1 MSQLNEIVIMSQLI
15 NKIYKNNAIV
25 YKVLLF
31 LISVVS
37 IVYLFPKGGQFKY
50 DFTKGKPWQY
60 DNLYASF
67 DFSIQ
72 KNENEIAKEKQ
83 DLTINNKQY
92 FVYDNSIVAQVRKE
106 FTEKVNYI
114 QENDSIDSVE
124 LLKLVSIGNSVINK
138 VYENGFLEV
147 ASQGKIIDKNDIV
160 YLRKTN
166 QVEELVYNRLLLTKD
181 VFQTITDNIGS
192 TPYTYEQNTLLNIL
206 SEILKANVSFDIE
219 FTQKDLEESFKNISY
234 TKGLV
239 ATGELIILKGDIVE
253 GRKLAIL
260 NSLKIESESKVWTES
275 NYYWIVVGYTILVS
289 LALLMLL
296 LFLKKNRVEI
306 YNNNNKVTFIFFN
319 IIFMVLIQTLVVK
332 YNSDYL
338 YVVPLS
344 ILPIVLKAFFDAR
357 LGLFAHVLTVLLL
370 GFIVPNSFEF
380 IYLHII
386 AGIVTILTVS
396 ELYKRASLF
405 ISIGQIT
412 LIYMITYFA
421 FSIIKEGNAS
431 QINLN
436 YFMMFAANGVLSFLS
451 VFFIYM
457 YEKIFGLVS
466 DVTLLE
472 LSNTNTK
479 LLREL
484 NEKAPGT
491 FQHSMQV
498 ANLAEAAANEIGA
511 NSMLVRTGALYHDI
525 GKMLNPMYFIENQS
539 TGVNP
544 HNDLSPKDSALIIID
559 HVIKGIELAKKNK
572 LPDRII
578 DFIRT
583 HHGMSL
589 VFYFYKKEQ
598 ELNPDDTVDK
608 SKFQYPGP
616 IPFSKETAILMICDA
631 AEAATK
637 SIKNPTAQSI
647 EVLIDKIVE
656 KQKSD
661 NQFINS
667 DITFREIEKIKK
679 VIKKKLMNMY
689 HLRIEYPD

>member
-1 MSQLNEIVIMSQLI
+1 MSSFI
-15 NKIYKNNAIV
+15 NKVYKNNAIV

-31 LISVVS
+31 LIAVVS

-50 DFTKGKPWQY
+50 DFNKGKPWQY
-60 DNLYASF
+60 DNLYATF

-72 KNENEIAKEKQ
+72 KTEEEINLEKLALTKNNRPYFIYDIDKVLKAKT
-83 DLTINNKQY
+83 D
-92 FVYDNSIVAQVRKE
+92 
-106 FTEKVNYI
+106 FTEKINVV
-114 QENDSIDSVE
+114 QANDSIATE
-124 LLKLVSIGNSVINK
+124 NMLKFIAIGNSVIDK
-138 VYENGFLEV
+138 VYEFGFIDV
-147 ASQGKIIDKNDIV
+147 VSQGKVVSDNDIV
-160 YLRKTN
+160 FLRKAN
-166 QVEELVYNRLLLTKD
+166 EAEEIIYSKFLVYKEVLQL
-181 VFQTITDNIGS
+181 ITDNIGDS
-192 TPYTYEQNTLLNIL
+192 PYSYGQNKLLNIL
-206 SEILKANVSFDIE
+206 LEVIKPNITYDSSL
-219 FTQKDLEESFKNISY
+219 TQKALEESFKNISY

-239 ATGELIILKGDIVE
+239 STGELIILKGDIVE

-260 NSLKIESESKVWTES
+260 NSLKKESESKVWTES
-275 NYYWIVVGYTILVS
+275 NYLWIVSGYTVLVS

-296 LFLKKNRVEI
+296 LFLQKYRVEI
-306 YNNNNKVTFIFFN
+306 YRDNNKVTFIFLNVFL
-319 IIFMVLIQTLVVK
+319 MVLIQTLVVK

-386 AGIVTILTVS
+386 AGMVTILTVS
-396 ELYKRASLF
+396 DLYKRASLF
-405 ISIGQIT
+405 ISVGQIT
-412 LIYMITYFA
+412 LIYMVTYFA
-421 FSIIKEGNAS
+421 FSILKEGNAS
-431 QINLN
+431 QINWE
-436 YFMMFAANGVLSFLS
+436 YFVLFSANGLLSFLS
-451 VFFIYM
+451 LFFIYM

-525 GKMLNPMYFIENQS
+525 GKMLNPKYFIENQS

-544 HNDLSPKDSALIIID
+544 HNDLSPSDSASIIIN
-559 HVIKGIELAKKNK
+559 HVIKGIELGKEYR

-583 HHGMSL
+583 HHGTSL
-589 VFYFYKKEQ
+589 VYYFYMKEQ
-598 ELNPDDTVDK
+598 ELNPDENIK
-608 SKFQYPGP
+608 ISKFQYTGP

-647 EVLIDKIVE
+647 EILIDKIVE
-656 KQKSD
+656 KQKSE

-679 VIKKKLMNMY
+679 VVKKKLMNIY

>member
-1 MSQLNEIVIMSQLI
+1 MSKFI
-15 NKIYKNNAIV
+15 NKVYKNNAIV

-31 LISVVS
+31 LITVVS

-50 DFTKGKPWQY
+50 DFNKGKPWQY

-72 KNENEIAKEKQ
+72 KSDEEIEQEKQ
-83 DLTINNKQY
+83 NLTRNNKQY
-92 FVYDNSIVAQVRKE
+92 FEYDNVIVLAAKTN
-106 FTEKVNYI
+106 FTNKINYI
-114 QENDSIDSVE
+114 QENDSIESQQM
-124 LLKLVSIGNSVINK
+124 LRLISIGNDVINQ
-138 VYENGFLEV
+138 VYKYGFIEA
-147 ASQGKIIDKNDIV
+147 ASQGKVFNENEII
-160 YLRKTN
+160 YLRNDNEVTEFAYNKL
-166 QVEELVYNRLLLTKD
+166 LVYKEVLELITESIGTAPLGYAENQLL
-181 VFQTITDNIGS
+181 
-192 TPYTYEQNTLLNIL
+192 NTLLEVL
-206 SEILKANVSFDIE
+206 EPNVGYDTE
-219 FTQKDLEESFKNISY
+219 FTQKALEESFKSISY
-234 TKGLV
+234 TKGLIT
-239 ATGELIILKGDIVE
+239 TGELIILKGDIVE
-253 GRKLAIL
+253 GRKFEVL
-260 NSLKIESESKVWTES
+260 NSLKKESESKVWTES
-275 NYYWIVVGYTILVS
+275 NYLWIVCGYSILVS
-289 LALLMLL
+289 LAMLMLL
-296 LFLKKNRVEI
+296 LFLKKSRVEI
-306 YNNNNKVTFIFFN
+306 YQNNNKVTFIFFN
-319 IIFMVLIQTLVVK
+319 VFLMILIQTLVIK

-386 AGIVTILTVS
+386 AGIVTILSVS
-396 ELYKRASLF
+396 ELYKRANLF

-412 LIYMITYFA
+412 IIYMITYFA

-431 QINLN
+431 QINWE
-436 YFMMFAANGVLSFLS
+436 YFMLFSANGLLSFLS
-451 VFFIYM
+451 LFFIYM

-544 HNDLSPKDSALIIID
+544 HNDLSPKDSAHIIIN
-559 HVIKGIELAKKNK
+559 HVIKGIELAKEYR

-583 HHGMSL
+583 HHGTSL
-589 VFYFYKKEQ
+589 VYYFYMKEQ
-598 ELNPDDTVDK
+598 ELNPEEKVDI

-647 EVLIDKIVE
+647 DVLIDKIVE

-679 VIKKKLMNMY
+679 VVKKKLMNMY

>member
-1 MSQLNEIVIMSQLI
+1 MSNFI
-15 NKIYKNNAIV
+15 NKVYKNNAIV

-31 LISVVS
+31 LIAVVS
-37 IVYLFPKGGQFKY
+37 IVYLFPNGGQFKY
-50 DFTKGKPWQY
+50 NFNKGKPWQY
-60 DNLYASF
+60 DNLYATF
-67 DFSIQ
+67 DFAIQ
-72 KNENEIAKEKQ
+72 KDDEAINQEKLE
-83 DLTINNKQY
+83 LTRNNKQY
-92 FVYDNSIVAQVRKE
+92 FEFDNAIVLAAKTD
-106 FTEKVNYI
+106 FTNKINYI
-114 QENDSIDSVE
+114 QANNSIEPQQMLNLIST
-124 LLKLVSIGNSVINK
+124 GNFIVDQ
-138 VYENGFLEV
+138 VYQYGFIDV
-147 ASQGKIIDKNDIV
+147 ASQGKIFNENEII
-160 YLRKTN
+160 YLRKDN
-166 QVEELVYNRLLLTKD
+166 EVEEIAYNKLLIYKEVL
-181 VFQTITDNIGS
+181 QLITENIGS
-192 TPYTYEQNTLLNIL
+192 SPLSYSENKLLNTLL
-206 SEILKANVSFDIE
+206 EVLKPNVSYDVG
-219 FTQKDLEESFKNISY
+219 FTQKALEESFKTISY

-239 ATGELIILKGDIVE
+239 TSGELIILKGDIVE
-253 GRKLAIL
+253 GRKFEVL
-260 NSLKIESESKVWTES
+260 NSLKKESESKVWAES
-275 NYYWIVVGYTILVS
+275 NYLWIVCGYTILVS
-289 LALLMLL
+289 LALLMLF
-296 LFLKKNRVEI
+296 LFLKKYRLEI

-319 IIFMVLIQTLVVK
+319 VFLMILIQTLVIK
-332 YNSDYL
+332 YNPDYL
-338 YVVPLS
+338 YIVPLS

-396 ELYKRASLF
+396 ELYKRANLF

-412 LIYMITYFA
+412 IIYMITYFA

-431 QINLN
+431 QINWY
-436 YFMMFAANGVLSFLS
+436 YFMLFSANGVLSFLS

-472 LSNTNTK
+472 LSNTNSK

-498 ANLAEAAANEIGA
+498 ASLAEAAANEIGA

-539 TGVNP
+539 TAVNP
-544 HNDLSPKDSALIIID
+544 HNDLSPKDSAFIIIN
-559 HVIKGIELAKKNK
+559 HVINGIELAKENR

-583 HHGMSL
+583 HHGTSL
-589 VFYFYKKEQ
+589 VYYFYKNEK
-598 ELNPDDTVDK
+598 ELNPEEEVDI

-631 AEAATK
+631 SEAATK
-637 SIKNPTAQSI
+637 SIKDPTAQSI
-647 EVLIDKIVE
+647 DALIDKIVE

-661 NQFINS
+661 NQFVNS

-679 VIKKKLMNMY
+679 VVKKKLMNIY

>member
-1 MSQLNEIVIMSQLI
+1 MSNVI
-15 NKIYKNNAIV
+15 NKIYKNNAMV

-31 LISVVS
+31 LISVVA

-50 DFTKGKPWQY
+50 DFNKGKPWQY
-60 DNLYASF
+60 DNLYAAF

-72 KNENEIAKEKQ
+72 KTKEELVIEKQ
-83 DLTINNKQY
+83 YLIRNNKKY
-92 FVYDNSIVAQVRKE
+92 FEYDNRIVLDVKTD
-106 FTEKVNYI
+106 FTTKINVI
-114 QENDSIDSVE
+114 QENASINYSQM
-124 LLKLVSIGNSVINK
+124 LSLIATGNFIINEVYKKGFINEANQNQVI
-138 VYENGFLEV
+138 
-147 ASQGKIIDKNDIV
+147 QGNDIIL
-160 YLRKTN
+160 LRKNTE
-166 QVEELVYNRLLLTKD
+166 VEQIAYSNLLVYKEVLDLIN
-181 VFQTITDNIGS
+181 QNIGGS
-192 TPYTYEQNTLLNIL
+192 PLDYGQNKLLSTLL
-206 SEILKANVSFDIE
+206 SVLKPNVTFDSG
-219 FTQKDLEESFKNISY
+219 FTQKALEESFKSISY
-234 TKGLV
+234 QKGLV
-239 ATGELIILKGDIVE
+239 TTGELIILKGDIIE
-253 GRKLAIL
+253 GRKLAVL
-260 NSLKIESESKVWTES
+260 NSLKIESESKVWTVS
-275 NYYWIVVGYTILVS
+275 NYYWIVVGYTVLVS

-296 LFLKKNRVEI
+296 LFLQKYRPEI
-306 YNNNNKVTFIFFN
+306 YSNNNKVTFIFFN
-319 IIFMVLIQTLVVK
+319 VFLMVLIQTLVVK
-332 YNSDYL
+332 YNPDYL

-386 AGIVTILTVS
+386 AGMVTILTVS

-412 LIYMITYFA
+412 LVYMITYFA

-431 QINLN
+431 QINIY
-436 YFMMFAANGVLSFLS
+436 YFIMFAANGVLSFLA

-544 HNDLSPKDSALIIID
+544 HNDLSPRDSASIIIN
-559 HVIKGIELAKKNK
+559 HVIKGIELAKEHR

-583 HHGMSL
+583 HHGTSL
-589 VFYFYKKEQ
+589 VYYFYMKEQ
-598 ELNPDDTVDK
+598 EMNPEEKVDIR
-608 SKFQYPGP
+608 KFQYPGP
-616 IPFSKETAILMICDA
+616 IPFSKETAILMISDA

-647 EVLIDKIVE
+647 DALIDKIVE